1 MGVLRHRRIRRQ
13 ETVPND
19 DELDP
24 VDDEENDNDDQDYE
38 SPITTSSIGLPSTI
52 TKNPYDKV
60 KTVGQEVVKKVP
72 SKYAKKI
79 C

>member
-13 ETVPND
+13 EIVPND

-24 VDDEENDNDDQDYE
+24 IDGEEDDNDNEDYE
-38 SPITTSSIGLPSTI
+38 SSITTPSIGLPSAT
-52 TKNPYDKV
+52 TENPYDKV
-60 KTVGQEVVKKVP
+60 KTIGQEVVKKVP